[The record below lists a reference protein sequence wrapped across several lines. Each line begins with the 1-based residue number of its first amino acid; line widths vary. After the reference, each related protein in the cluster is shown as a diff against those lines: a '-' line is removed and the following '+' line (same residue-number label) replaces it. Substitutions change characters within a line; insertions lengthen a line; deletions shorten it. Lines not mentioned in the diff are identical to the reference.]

1 MAPCC
6 RCCWAGAPAP
16 QGSPPSQMGPCK
28 QRPHTLCGFWAA
40 GPFGAF
46 LAAPGPRFGRGP
58 CPCRGPRRAAAPA
71 GPVGPPV
78 RPQRPSGPFRPLP
91 GAGPPLLPPRSPARP
106 CSPGPLPLLP
116 AALAGPV
123 CPGLAVAALR
133 PSVGRPCFVSGAA
146 FGQRVAPRGVRCG
159 PAVAASGPAAP
170 RGAPRRPV
178 GRLFPLRGPRVGWLR
193 GPACRALLRLSG
205 GAVFGW
211 GSPLR
216 PPPAAPA
223 GGSGGPRPEGAPPRL
238 RRAPEGLPPRTPLRG
253 AGPCRGGPR
262 PAFSARFT
270 FRKLSTMVPARRP
283 SDHKR
288 AVKAAHPAGLR
299 SQRRRRC
306 GARPGLDCPF
316 SGNLPGG
323 P

>member
-1 MAPCC
+1 M
-6 RCCWAGAPAP
+6 
-16 QGSPPSQMGPCK
+16 
-28 QRPHTLCGFWAA
+28 
-40 GPFGAF
+40 
-46 LAAPGPRFGRGP
+46 
-58 CPCRGPRRAAAPA
+58 RRI
-71 GPVGPPV
+71 
-78 RPQRPSGPFRPLP
+78 
-91 GAGPPLLPPRSPARP
+91 PLLPGRSWHRRQAMTEDCARRRVQA
-106 CSPGPLPLLP
+106 SNRRSRLL
-116 AALAGPV
+116 ASRRNAGGDLQIIALFQAY
-123 CPGLAVAALR
+123 
-133 PSVGRPCFVSGAA
+133 SGASDIA
-146 FGQRVAPRGVRCG
+146 
-159 PAVAASGPAAP
+159 
-170 RGAPRRPV
+170 
-178 GRLFPLRGPRVGWLR
+178 
-193 GPACRALLRLSG
+193 
-205 GAVFGW
+205 
-211 GSPLR
+211 SPL
-216 PPPAAPA
+216 
-223 GGSGGPRPEGAPPRL
+223 PPRL

>member
-91 GAGPPLLPPRSPARP
+91 GAGPPLLPPRSPARALVRP
-106 CSPGPLPLLP
+106 VGLRGLSLGPLP
-116 AALAGPV
+116 
-123 CPGLAVAALR
+123 R
-133 PSVGRPCFVSGAA
+133 PSPFCAAASLFGRPCFVRGRPLGLGSPRGGFAAAPLSRLRARRLPAGPPGGLSAA
-146 FGQRVAPRGVRCG
+146 FFPSGG
-159 PAVAASGPAAP
+159 PALVGCAARPAGPCCASPGVLCSAGVLPCAP
-170 RGAPRRPV
+170 
-178 GRLFPLRGPRVGWLR
+178 
-193 GPACRALLRLSG
+193 
-205 GAVFGW
+205 
-211 GSPLR
+211 R
-216 PPPAAPA
+216 PPPPL
-223 GGSGGPRPEGAPPRL
+223 GAPGARCPMGL
-238 RRAPEGLPPRTPLRG
+238 RPASRAPEGLPPRTPLRG

-283 SDHKR
+283 SDHNR
-288 AVKAAHPAGLR
+288 PVKAAHPARGLG
-299 SQRRRRC
+299 SCFTQ
-306 GARPGLDCPF
+306 ARGLDWPIA
-316 SGNLPGG
+316 GNLPGG